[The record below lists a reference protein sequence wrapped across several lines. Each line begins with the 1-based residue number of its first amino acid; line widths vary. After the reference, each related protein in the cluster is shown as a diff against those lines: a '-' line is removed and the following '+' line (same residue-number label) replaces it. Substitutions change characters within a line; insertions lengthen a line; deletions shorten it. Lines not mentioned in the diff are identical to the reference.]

1 MIQILVID
9 DDLAVRTF
17 LSRALK
23 HQGYEVHL
31 AVDGKQG
38 LEMAIALQPNLIICD
53 WMMPGMNGLEVCTQV
68 KSHPKLAASTFFVL
82 LTALDST
89 ENKVMGLDVGAD
101 DFLCKPIEIVELQAR
116 VRAVLRLQQLA
127 EALHRQ
133 KQKLEEEF
141 AEAAQY
147 VQSILPPPLNR
158 ARLKIASHFI
168 PSSQLG
174 GDIFD
179 YFWLDN
185 HRIVIYLLDVSGH
198 GLKAALPSIAVFN
211 LLRSRNGYQGVDYG
225 SPQDVLTYLN
235 TNCKF
240 IEQQE
245 QYFTMWYGV
254 YDIEERILTYG
265 SAGHPPAVLLKEAN
279 LPEPSHEL
287 LRTKGLPIG
296 LFPPEDVTYQE
307 AQQYIP
313 FDSQLYVFSDGVYE
327 NNRAVN
333 SQENWQQF
341 VTLLGKDPSET
352 SELDAL
358 VTLLMQNLHHGQL
371 EDDFSMMKILF

>member
-9 DDLAVRTF
+9 DDLAIRTF

-23 HQGYEVHL
+23 RQGYEVHL
-31 AVDGKQG
+31 AANGTEG
-38 LEMAIALQPNLIICD
+38 LEMAIALKPNLIICD
-53 WMMPGMNGLEVCTQV
+53 WMMPGMSGLEVCTQV
-68 KSHPKLAASTFFVL
+68 KANPVLAASTFFVL

-116 VRAVLRLQQLA
+116 VRAVLRLQQLT

-133 KQKLEEEF
+133 KQQLEDEF
-141 AEAAQY
+141 GEAAQY

-179 YFWLDN
+179 YFWLDT

-211 LLRSRNGYQGVDYG
+211 LLRSRNGYQGVDHG
-225 SPQDVLTYLN
+225 SPQDVLAYLN
-235 TNCKF
+235 ANCKF

-265 SAGHPPAVLLKEAN
+265 SAGHPPAVLIKGMSGRM
-279 LPEPSHEL
+279 PSHEL

-296 LFPPEDVTYQE
+296 LFPPEEATYRE
-307 AQQYIP
+307 TQQYIP
-313 FDSQLYVFSDGVYE
+313 FDSQLYIFSDGVYE
-327 NNRAVN
+327 NTQATSSQDNWDAN
-333 SQENWQQF
+333 S
-341 VTLLGKDPSET
+341 
-352 SELDAL
+352 
-358 VTLLMQNLHHGQL
+358 NL
-371 EDDFSMMKILF
+371 KCNT